1 MKKPLFLL
9 SFLLLAFLCGC
20 NSQRAP
26 QAISPSPTP
35 QPVTISLAAVGDN
48 LIHKTVY
55 LDAAKRAAQNP
66 EKEYDFLPMYQPV
79 ADRISRVD
87 IAFYNQETPLG
98 GTQMGL
104 SDYPLFNSPQE
115 LGEDM
120 VSLGFDV
127 VSHASNHIFDRG
139 EEGIANTIQFWKTHP
154 EITLL
159 GISDGTYPEI
169 QYTEVKGIKIAWL
182 AYGYGTNGLSLPE
195 DSAYSIRRID
205 DEQICRAAREARK
218 SADLVIVSLHWG
230 NEYHM
235 EPSMEQRELAS
246 KLSRENVDLLIGHHP
261 HVVQPVKTITR
272 PDGKPM
278 LIAYSLGNFISA
290 QDSANSMLEGLLE
303 VTFTGTPGNMA
314 VSYGKFVPLI
324 NHFDRG
330 YCNFTVYPFEQ
341 YTPQLADSH
350 GVTDFDPAFSYEYM
364 EHLIHNTIQEAYL
377 SGKDF
382 TKSE

>member
-1 MKKPLFLL
+1 
-9 SFLLLAFLCGC
+9 
-20 NSQRAP
+20 
-26 QAISPSPTP
+26 
-35 QPVTISLAAVGDN
+35 
-48 LIHKTVY
+48 
-55 LDAAKRAAQNP
+55 
-66 EKEYDFLPMYQPV
+66 
-79 ADRISRVD
+79 
-87 IAFYNQETPLG
+87 
-98 GTQMGL
+98 
-104 SDYPLFNSPQE
+104 
-115 LGEDM
+115 
-120 VSLGFDV
+120 
-127 VSHASNHIFDRG
+127 
-139 EEGIANTIQFWKTHP
+139 
-154 EITLL
+154 
-159 GISDGTYPEI
+159 
-169 QYTEVKGIKIAWL
+169 
-182 AYGYGTNGLSLPE
+182 
-195 DSAYSIRRID
+195 
-205 DEQICRAAREARK
+205 
-218 SADLVIVSLHWG
+218 
-230 NEYHM
+230 
-235 EPSMEQRELAS
+235 MEQRELAS